1 MGAVIQKGA
10 KKLNS
15 QRSSMRGSVSRR
27 RGVLDGSHDGEGH
40 SLKSEWQSALLLV
53 ILYMIQGVPLGLS
66 MGSMPFLMRNTMSY
80 TKIGIFTLAGYPY
93 SFKLLWSPI
102 VDTLHVA
109 RIGQRKSWIL
119 PLQVISGFIMIRYAG
134 WVEHMLFSG
143 DAVKVTVY
151 FFVLVLLA
159 ATQDIAVDGWAL
171 TLLSRKNVGYA
182 ATCQTI
188 GMNIGY
194 FSSFTIFLALNDPAF
209 CAAYFGMDKNGPPL
223 VSLKQ
228 YLEIWGWAYLVVT
241 LFVGVLKKERPV
253 HAQSHQSVVREED
266 EESVVVDQAAPT
278 LGPRPSKRMVTRKM
292 SHVENGMEVSK
303 EQQTNAYKSIK
314 HAYTQLWRTVR
325 LPPVKM
331 LCVVLIVA
339 RLGMLPA
346 ESAAPLKLLE
356 KGVSKE
362 ALASLVL
369 IEFPIEL
376 LSALV
381 AGRWAAS
388 SHPLR
393 PWLVGYR
400 IRLVMAAATTLCVFL
415 FPMGASDI
423 SAAPVAFG
431 ILVALGLMTSFSSTL
446 MFTALGD
453 FYNRISDPSM
463 GGAYLTMLNTVA
475 NIGVVVPK
483 VLVFALID
491 FATRRECVDKETGT
505 PMPGKVCGTSS
516 GTPGSCEQDN
526 GTCNTLQDGFYTVS
540 FAACAMGLLLL
551 FWLRAVLGRLEKYP
565 LQAWR
570 ASKA

>member
-1 MGAVIQKGA
+1 
-10 KKLNS
+10 
-15 QRSSMRGSVSRR
+15 MRGSVGRR
-27 RGVLDGSHDGEGH
+27 RGVLDGSHEGEGH

-93 SFKLLWSPI
+93 SSSCC
-102 VDTLHVA
+102 
-109 RIGQRKSWIL
+109 G
-119 PLQVISGFIMIRYAG
+119 
-134 WVEHMLFSG
+134 
-143 DAVKVTVY
+143 VTVY

-209 CAAYFGMDKNGPPL
+209 CASYFGMDKDGPPL

-228 YLEIWGWAYLVVT
+228 YLEIWG
-241 LFVGVLKKERPV
+241 G
-253 HAQSHQSVVREED
+253 SHQSVVREED
-266 EESVVVDQAAPT
+266 EESVVVDQSAPT
-278 LGPRPSKRMVTRKM
+278 LGPRPSKRMVSRKM
-292 SHVENGMEVSK
+292 SQVENGMEVSK
-303 EQQTNAYKSIK
+303 EQQTSSYKSIK

-453 FYNRISDPSM
+453 FYNESV
-463 GGAYLTMLNTVA
+463 T
-475 NIGVVVPK
+475 
-483 VLVFALID
+483 
-491 FATRRECVDKETGT
+491 
-505 PMPGKVCGTSS
+505 
-516 GTPGSCEQDN
+516 
-526 GTCNTLQDGFYTVS
+526 
-540 FAACAMGLLLL
+540 
-551 FWLRAVLGRLEKYP
+551 
-565 LQAWR
+565 QAW
-570 ASKA
+570 AAPILPC